1 MLLAA
6 AVRALGSQNVVAA
19 TAVSS
24 SLATGELEAA
34 QEFARGLG
42 VRHLTP
48 HTDEMSREGY
58 QANAGD
64 RCFFCKAELL
74 DVVGPMAAELGMAA
88 VATGTNA
95 DDALAGFR
103 PGIRAAAERGA
114 VTPLLDAGLTKA
126 QVRAA
131 SRRWGLVTSDKPA
144 AACLSSR
151 IAFGVRITQRRLD
164 RVDRAEHAAREV
176 LATAGI
182 DVRDLRVRDLGEDR
196 ARLEID
202 QAALA
207 AVDERDVQTQ
217 LVEAIRGCGFSSAV
231 VDPRGFRSGAMN
243 ELLATPE
250 RYR

>member
-6 AVRALGSQNVVAA
+6 AGRALGPEAVVAA

-34 QEFARGLG
+34 RDFAAGLG

-48 HTDEMSREGY
+48 RTDEISREGY

-74 DVVGPMAAELGMAA
+74 DVVGPMADELGMAA

-151 IAFGVRITQRRLD
+151 IAFGVRITQRGLD

-176 LATAGI
+176 LATVGI

-202 QAALA
+202 QAALE
-207 AVDERDVQTQ
+207 AVDERDAGAR
-217 LVEAIRGCGFSSAV
+217 LVEAIQGCGFDAAV
-231 VDPRGFRSGAMN
+231 VDPRGFRSGSMN